1 MFSFSKDLTT
11 ERTKIIEENLF
22 KNLCGLRDLRGEKFA
37 LRKFF
42 LYYI

>member
-22 KNLCGLRDLRGEKFA
+22 KNLCGLRGEKFA